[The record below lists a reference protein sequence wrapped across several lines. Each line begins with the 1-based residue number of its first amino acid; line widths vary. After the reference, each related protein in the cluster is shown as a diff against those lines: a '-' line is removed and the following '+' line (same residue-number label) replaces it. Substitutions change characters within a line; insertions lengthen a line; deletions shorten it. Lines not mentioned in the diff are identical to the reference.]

1 MKLLTSQRKP
11 TLTILAL
18 LVVLASVTA
27 CSTHISSELYLRD
40 LDDLD
45 DGELTNKIVFHL
57 PLTTIDEC
65 SEYRTRYDRVFRKS
79 RDFKDMEFVKCSD
92 GDFNDYVEYEMD
104 VPLRKIDPSRARIK
118 GAVEFIRWDNP
129 EQDENRL
136 ILIRTNP
143 PSLAD
148 LDEHL
153 KDEFFQGLDLTDSS
167 PLIRLSNDL
176 RSDQEIIVRHAFVQ
190 NQPVILP
197 TTFTLEPRDSI
208 DIVLSDVTS
217 AWVFHISAT
226 ARPRIATIGAW
237 VKSD

>member
-1 MKLLTSQRKP
+1 MKFSITRLNSTLVILT
-11 TLTILAL
+11 LIA
-18 LVVLASVTA
+18 VMAFVTA
-27 CSTHISSELYLRD
+27 CTTHMASELYLRD

-45 DGELTNKIVFHL
+45 EGELTNKIIFQL

-65 SEYRTRYDRVFRKS
+65 SEYRARYDKVFRKS
-79 RDFKDMEFVKCSD
+79 RDFKDMEFVKCTD

-104 VPLRKIDPSRARIK
+104 VPLRKIDPTKSRVK

-148 LDEHL
+148 LDDHL

-176 RSDQEIIVRHAFVQ
+176 RSDQSIEVRHAFVQ
-190 NQPVILP
+190 NQPVISS

-217 AWVFHISAT
+217 AWVFHVSAT
-226 ARPRIATIGAW
+226 ARPRIAPIGAW
-237 VKSD
+237 IKSD

>member
-1 MKLLTSQRKP
+1 MKISTTRLEHILVILT
-11 TLTILAL
+11 LIA
-18 LVVLASVTA
+18 VMAFVTA
-27 CSTHISSELYLRD
+27 CTTHMSSELYFRD

-45 DGELTNKIVFHL
+45 EGELTNKIVFQL

-65 SEYRTRYDRVFRKS
+65 SEYRTRYDKVFRKS
-79 RDFKDMEFVKCSD
+79 RDFKDMEFVKCTD

-104 VPLRKIDPSRARIK
+104 VPLRKTDPTKTRMK
-118 GAVEFIRWDNP
+118 GAVEFIRWDDS

-136 ILIRTNP
+136 IFIRTNP

-176 RSDQEIIVRHAFVQ
+176 RSDQAIVVRHVFVQ
-190 NQPVILP
+190 NQPVILS

-217 AWVFHISAT
+217 AWVFHVSAT
-226 ARPRIATIGAW
+226 ERPRIAPIGAW
-237 VKSD
+237 IKSD

>member
-1 MKLLTSQRKP
+1 MKFSTSRQKP
-11 TLTILAL
+11 TLFIFAF
-18 LVVLASVTA
+18 LVVMVSVTA
-27 CSTHISSELYLRD
+27 CTTYMSSELYLRD

-45 DGELTNKIVFHL
+45 EGELTNKIVFQL

-79 RDFKDMEFVKCSD
+79 RDFKDMEFVKCTD
-92 GDFNDYVEYEMD
+92 GDFNDYIEYEMD
-104 VPLRKIDPSRARIK
+104 VPLRKIDPTKNRMK
-118 GAVEFIRWDNP
+118 GAVEFIRWDDS

-176 RSDQEIIVRHAFVQ
+176 RSDQSIVVRHVFVQ
-190 NQPVILP
+190 NQPIVSS

-208 DIVLSDVTS
+208 EIVLSDVTS
-217 AWVFHISAT
+217 AWVFHVSAT
-226 ARPRIATIGAW
+226 ASPRIAPIGAW
-237 VKSD
+237 IKSN

>member
-1 MKLLTSQRKP
+1 MFTTTRLEPALF
-11 TLTILAL
+11 IMAL
-18 LVVLASVTA
+18 LAVMVSVTA
-27 CSTHISSELYLRD
+27 CTTYMSSELYLRD

-45 DGELTNKIVFHL
+45 EGELTNKVVFQL

-65 SEYRTRYDRVFRKS
+65 AEYRTRYDRVFRKS
-79 RDFKDMEFVKCSD
+79 RDFKDMEFVKCTD
-92 GDFNDYVEYEMD
+92 GDFNDYIEYEMD
-104 VPLRKIDPSRARIK
+104 VPLRKIDPTESKIK
-118 GAVEFIRWDNP
+118 GAVEFIRWDDS

-136 ILIRTNP
+136 VLIRTNP

-148 LDEHL
+148 LDELL

-176 RSDQEIIVRHAFVQ
+176 RSDQSIVVRHVFVQ
-190 NQPVILP
+190 NQPIISS

-217 AWVFHISAT
+217 AWVFHVSKT
-226 ARPRIATIGAW
+226 ERPRIAPIGAW
-237 VKSD
+237 IKSD

>member
-1 MKLLTSQRKP
+1 MKFKTTRLEPAQF
-11 TLTILAL
+11 ILAL
-18 LVVLASVTA
+18 LAVMVSVTA
-27 CSTHISSELYLRD
+27 CTTYMSSELYLRD

-45 DGELTNKIVFHL
+45 EGELTNKVVFQL

-65 SEYRTRYDRVFRKS
+65 SEYRARYDKVFRKS
-79 RDFKDMEFVKCSD
+79 RDFKDMEFVKCTD
-92 GDFNDYVEYEMD
+92 GDFSDYVEYEMD
-104 VPLRKIDPSRARIK
+104 VPLRKIDPAKTRMK
-118 GAVEFIRWDNP
+118 GAVEFIRWDDS
-129 EQDENRL
+129 EQEENKL

-176 RSDQEIIVRHAFVQ
+176 RSDQEVVVRHAFVQ

-217 AWVFHISAT
+217 AWVFHVSKT

-237 VKSD
+237 IKSD